1 MYYKCFQALDFYAK
15 FGYPEFPAYT
25 AENLTMEA
33 IPMSV
38 IQFPVIDLQRTGAN
52 IVRLRQA
59 RGLSVRDLQQY
70 FGFEEPVAIYK
81 WQKGQS
87 LPTVDNLFALSTL
100 LGVPMNEILVES
112 NIQKVDF
119 SSAEQQAEACC
130 SPHFWGKNRVQW
142 VWQNV
147 EAA

>member
-1 MYYKCFQALDFYAK
+1 MGYSGISAAYA
-15 FGYPEFPAYT
+15 EI
-25 AENLTMEA
+25 LTMEA

-38 IQFPVIDLQRTGAN
+38 IQFPVIDLQRTGEN

-87 LPTVDNLFALSTL
+87 LPSVDNLFALSAL
-100 LGVPMNEILVES
+100 LGVPMNEILIES
-112 NIQKVDF
+112 NIRKVDF

-130 SPHFWGKNRVQW
+130 SVHLFAKYRVQW
-142 VWQNV
+142 VWQNI

>member
-1 MYYKCFQALDFYAK
+1 
-15 FGYPEFPAYT
+15 
-25 AENLTMEA
+25 
-33 IPMSV
+33 MSV
-38 IQFPVIDLQRTGAN
+38 IQFPVIDLQRTGEN

-87 LPTVDNLFALSTL
+87 LPSVDNLFALSAL
-100 LGVPMNEILVES
+100 LGVPMNEILIES
-112 NIQKVDF
+112 NIRKVDF

-130 SPHFWGKNRVQW
+130 SVHFGTEYRVQW
-142 VWQNV
+142 VWQNI